1 MELPD
6 ARTAAANKETGIDAF
21 SLKGFCSWRN
31 FAVLLLVCAL
41 SLWIDLRGITT
52 GLPSA
57 ERLEVSLGGAAAMEK
72 KLPEIRAA
80 MTAGL
85 GNRSEFLEKSNA
97 DNFRQLAYF
106 SPYFDQLRTFNPD
119 EFFTFKVLKNMAEN
133 RTINPGYYIYGPF
146 YFYQV
151 GASLAF
157 CRITGIIDSVKAPSH
172 YLTHP
177 EEFARFFLC
186 GRIFTALMATLAV
199 AVTFLIGYRIGR
211 LPLAAFAASLLA
223 FIPLF
228 SLAAKFIKADI
239 ITVFWSSLVIL
250 FAVPVLERSN
260 WIYYILSGICI
271 GLSAGCKYP
280 AAINASYL
288 VMFHLLRRYPEIRN
302 GQKWVVRDDLKL
314 VAAGGISIIAFLV
327 CCPPVILDWVTFS
340 SDLQWTQSV
349 ARVGDISGNILE
361 SIMCYSYDALFYTVG
376 IPGFIAIAGGLILC
390 ILKPGKVWIGMF
402 PAILLFLFVAS
413 RGSDTSDAYML
424 PAYIPLC
431 LMAGRFVFYPKN
443 RMLASTAAVLIIIGT
458 FSYSLAYANVA
469 RGENVRMTAAKWVN
483 QNIREGSVLG
493 SLLYPVGYRL
503 PMVSPEKYHLVNFK
517 IDGFKAFEKADY
529 YLNTSF
535 DWDGQNWLGRVVY
548 GEETSF
554 MPWTEKVIDFE
565 NVPRAFFGLLPLN
578 RNHRLNHYFEVVSPV
593 ISIYKNTNNTAKP
606 EGK

>member
-1 MELPD
+1 MESPD
-6 ARTAAANKETGIDAF
+6 AQKAAENKATGVNAF

-31 FAVLLLVCAL
+31 FAMLFLVCGL
-41 SLWIDLRGITT
+41 SLWINLRGITT

-57 ERLEVSLGGAAAMEK
+57 ERLEVSLGGAAVMEK

-80 MTAGL
+80 VTAGL
-85 GNRSEFLEKSNA
+85 GNRSEFLEKNNP

-119 EFFTFKVLKNMAEN
+119 EFYTFKVLKNMADN

-146 YFYQV
+146 YFYQI

-157 CRITGIIDSVKAPSH
+157 CRAAGIIGPVKDSFY
-172 YLTHP
+172 YLSHP

-186 GRIFTALMATLAV
+186 GRLFTALMATLAV
-199 AVTFLIGYRIGR
+199 AVTFLIGYRIGK
-211 LPLAAFAASLLA
+211 LPLAAFAALLLA

-228 SLAAKFIKADI
+228 SLASKFIKPDS
-239 ITVFWSSLVIL
+239 ITVFWTSLVIL
-250 FAVPVLERSN
+250 FAVPVLVRSN

-280 AAINASYL
+280 AAVNASYL
-288 VMFHLLRRYPEIRN
+288 IMFHLLRRYPEIRN
-302 GQKWVVRDDLKL
+302 EQKWVVRDDLKL
-314 VAAGGISIIAFLV
+314 VAAGGISIAAFLLS
-327 CCPPVILDWVTFS
+327 CLPVILDWATFS

-349 ARVGDISGNILE
+349 ARTGDIFGNIFE
-361 SIMCYSYDALFYTVG
+361 AMMSYSYDALFYTVG

-390 ILKPGKVWIGMF
+390 ICKPGKVWLGML
-402 PAILLFLFVAS
+402 PGILLFLFVAS

-431 LMAGRFVFYPKN
+431 LMAGRFVFYPKKQ
-443 RMLASTAAVLIIIGT
+443 MFSLAAAVLIIVST

-469 RGENVRMTAAKWVN
+469 RGENVRLIAVKWVN
-483 QNIREGSVLG
+483 QNIRAGSVLG

-517 IDGFKAFEKADY
+517 IDGFKTFENADY
-529 YLNTSF
+529 YLHSSF
-535 DWDGQNWLGRVVY
+535 DWDGQNWFGRVAY
-548 GEETSF
+548 GEETPF
-554 MPWTEKVIDFE
+554 MPWTVKVIDFE
-565 NVPRAFFGLLPLN
+565 NVPRAFFGLLPLK
-578 RNHRLNHYFEVVSPV
+578 RNHRMNHYFEVVAPV
-593 ISIYKNTNNTAKP
+593 ISIYKNTNTAKP